1 MQEVQ
6 DEFPFDRVEGF
17 SYVKLEQKGRGL
29 ALVEASSKVPHI
41 HEVAMDASLFYEG
54 ALGVG
59 DEGIHM
65 RGKPQGEHLSND
77 FGNGMDEAYG
87 PIIRDAPRAIL
98 LGQEHHIGGVQP
110 LKIGRVKGVKPVDDS
125 HDIRSDDGPTF
136 LEKDTREAVRAG
148 SLAAWHFFNGVPNLL
163 LSDSVIQGV
172 KVDRLHVELLPI
184 EVKVARV
191 PLPHDLREVV
201 MDDLFFFAIVIN
213 PTACELD
220 AVDVILS
227 SSGIDA
233 AVEELCVCITLL
245 EVRDSGALALS
256 GPLQNCQTDHPAF

>member
-1 MQEVQ
+1 M
-6 DEFPFDRVEGF
+6 
-17 SYVKLEQKGRGL
+17 
-29 ALVEASSKVPHI
+29 
-41 HEVAMDASLFYEG
+41 
-54 ALGVG
+54 
-59 DEGIHM
+59 
-65 RGKPQGEHLSND
+65 
-77 FGNGMDEAYG
+77 
-87 PIIRDAPRAIL
+87 
-98 LGQEHHIGGVQP
+98 
-110 LKIGRVKGVKPVDDS
+110 KIGRVKGVKPVDDS
-125 HDIRSDDGPTF
+125 HDIRFDDGPTF
-136 LEKDTREAVRAG
+136 LEKDTREAVWAG

-201 MDDLFFFAIVIN
+201 MDDLFFFAIVSN

-245 EVRDSGALALS
+245 EVSDSGALALS